1 MRKTGLKNR
10 FPELPYTPG
19 SIPSE
24 LTARSMVEPAK
35 NDREKAWRYIYAKGT
50 EGATLRELKDVFGF
64 DGPRV
69 TELGRLGRIR
79 DTGEIRETPSG
90 RPAAIH
96 VAIEPEFWTDK
107 RPGWP
112 APTKRNTGTAA
123 TRRKLALAT
132 AALIEIVEKWELGL
146 DMFSAE
152 LMADIARQAL
162 GELEP

>member
-1 MRKTGLKNR
+1 MGTRSP

-35 NDREKAWRYIYAKGT
+35 NDREKAWRYIYAKRT

-69 TELGRLGRIR
+69 TELRRLGRIR
-79 DTGEIRETPSG
+79 NTGEIRDTPSG
-90 RPAAIH
+90 RPAAIY

-112 APTKRNTGTAA
+112 TPTKRKTGTAA
-123 TRRKLALAT
+123 IRRNLALAT
-132 AALIEIVEKWELGL
+132 AALIEIVEKWELGS
-146 DMFSAE
+146 DMFTAE
-152 LMADIARQAL
+152 LMADTARQTL
-162 GELEP
+162 SELDQ

>member
-1 MRKTGLKNR
+1 MAENHLAGL
-10 FPELPYTPG
+10 PSPPG
-19 SIPSE
+19 SIPSQQ
-24 LTARSMVEPAK
+24 TARSMVEPTK

-69 TELGRLGRIR
+69 TELRRLGRIR

-96 VAIEPEFWTDK
+96 VAIEPEFWSDK
-107 RPGWP
+107 RPAWP
-112 APTKRNTGTAA
+112 APARKKTGPAA
-123 TRRKLALAT
+123 TRQKLALAT

-146 DMFSAE
+146 DMFTAE
-152 LMADIARQAL
+152 LMADTARQTLA
-162 GELEP
+162 ELDQ